1 MNAINL
7 GNKKRKFKSIKEL
20 ADAAGVSYI
29 TMYMRLRM
37 GTKPAT
43 AMKRPVRPYMKK
55 AQQEQAAA

>member
-37 GTKPAT
+37 GTKPVT
-43 AMKRPVRPYMKK
+43 AMKKPVRQYVKK
-55 AQQEQAAA
+55 AA

>member
-1 MNAINL
+1 MVTVDL
-7 GNKKRKFKSIKEL
+7 GNKKRKFKSIKQL

-43 AMKRPVRPYMKK
+43 AMKKPVRQYVKK
-55 AQQEQAAA
+55 AA

>member
-1 MNAINL
+1 MVTVEL
-7 GNKKRKFKSIKEL
+7 GKKKRKFKSIKQL

-43 AMKRPVRPYMKK
+43 AMKKPVRAYRK
-55 AQQEQAAA
+55 AA

>member
-29 TMYMRLRM
+29 TMYQRLRQGM
-37 GTKPAT
+37 KPKQALTK
-43 AMKRPVRPYMKK
+43 PVRPYIKK
-55 AQQEQAAA
+55 AA

>member
-1 MNAINL
+1 MEQMTMNAISL
-7 GNKKRKFKSIKEL
+7 GKKKKSFKSIKQL

-43 AMKRPVRPYMKK
+43 AMKKPVRQYIKK
-55 AQQEQAAA
+55 AA

>member
-7 GNKKRKFKSIKEL
+7 GKKKRKFKSIKEL

-37 GTKPAT
+37 GTKPAM
-43 AMKRPVRPYMKK
+43 AMKKPVRAYRKQ
-55 AQQEQAAA
+55 AEQVAA